1 MLSNKVFLYRWV
13 RHRKMGCVQARGVF
27 SWDSVRPRDSPERA
41 PDSLA
46 NQGSYRPPL
55 GKSGEGLEV
64 SFALPWSYGRV
75 PGFVH
80 TTTPSNPASTIAS
93 GSDSPRQSEQ
103 SISGSVTTESV
114 SPNRRLTML
123 QYTSQL
129 NSFEELMFENIWACP
144 GPDSGSGPGGRH
156 HPRLNRLDYCR
167 CFDVALATPR
177 YCLFFPRPAQPL
189 CCSAVP
195 YESILTRRT
204 DPGSSQNGKASRE
217 PWAVAL
223 EQYLQNLESLLM
235 SEGHSLEPPIS
246 AWGKRPSPQKYRYH
260 WTGLFPT

>member
-1 MLSNKVFLYRWV
+1 MQLSHATPRAQNAEAHYDGDTDVSVASR
-13 RHRKMGCVQARGVF
+13 GCLEGSGIPDTTIRVVPHDAKSPTFHG
-27 SWDSVRPRDSPERA
+27 SVRPRDSPERA

-46 NQGSYRPPL
+46 DQGSYRPPL
-55 GKSGEGLEV
+55 VKSGEGLEV

-93 GSDSPRQSEQ
+93 GSGSPRQSEQ

-144 GPDSGSGPGGRH
+144 GAQDQTPGAGQVVGTIR
-156 HPRLNRLDYCR
+156 
-167 CFDVALATPR
+167 
-177 YCLFFPRPAQPL
+177 
-189 CCSAVP
+189 
-195 YESILTRRT
+195 
-204 DPGSSQNGKASRE
+204 G
-217 PWAVAL
+217 
-223 EQYLQNLESLLM
+223 
-235 SEGHSLEPPIS
+235 
-246 AWGKRPSPQKYRYH
+246 
-260 WTGLFPT
+260 

>member
-1 MLSNKVFLYRWV
+1 MQLSHATPRAQNAEVHYDGDTDVSVASR
-13 RHRKMGCVQARGVF
+13 GCLEVSGIPDTTIRVVPQDAKSPTFHG
-27 SWDSVRPRDSPERA
+27 SVRPGDSPERA

-46 NQGSYRPPL
+46 DQGSYRPPL

-144 GPDSGSGPGGRH
+144 GAQDQTPGAGQVFGTIR
-156 HPRLNRLDYCR
+156 
-167 CFDVALATPR
+167 
-177 YCLFFPRPAQPL
+177 
-189 CCSAVP
+189 
-195 YESILTRRT
+195 
-204 DPGSSQNGKASRE
+204 G
-217 PWAVAL
+217 
-223 EQYLQNLESLLM
+223 
-235 SEGHSLEPPIS
+235 
-246 AWGKRPSPQKYRYH
+246 
-260 WTGLFPT
+260 